1 MTDKYE
7 LISLIGKGNFG
18 SISKIRRKSDGKIL
32 VWKELNYGLMDDKD
46 KHRIVS
52 EVNILRELHHPNIV
66 KYYDRI
72 IDKQNTKI
80 YIIMEYCAGGDLNQ
94 LIKKCRHSKQ
104 YINEDI
110 IWKIF
115 SQVACAL
122 YACHTHKT
130 GKILHRD
137 IKPSNVFLDKDN
149 NVKLG
154 DFGLSRMLNQDIN
167 FAYSNVGT
175 PYYMSPEQIDEIK
188 YNEKSDIWSLGCF
201 LYELTSLHPP
211 FEANNHLTL
220 ALKIKSGKVDKLPSN
235 YSENLCKTIL
245 WLMNVDQNK
254 RPTIKEIISIPNIVI
269 RIKEKKVKDGYIKL
283 KKYEN
288 ELKIREENIIEKE
301 KQIKVREKFLDEREK
316 NLVQREN
323 YIKMKEEEFKYNNFS
338 SMGVKEEKKNSNKFI
353 NNSLFI
359 TSGGFDIMKN
369 LNDNKHS
376 NSHGRSFNSE
386 KIHYDN
392 DKHNYDS
399 NNSYF
404 SNKLP
409 NSNRSKKNDNSL
421 KKNSHR
427 NSSIN
432 NNINFNNSNNSLNKF
447 NSSNNMIEN
456 PSKIISFNSDLNFS
470 DEERMIS
477 SNNTNGSNMY
487 SIGCLSIN
495 SQGNNDIFYNN
506 NNGSNMNNSI
516 KNNLYQN
523 RPSNSN
529 NKNSHMEDYK
539 SVSTNYFS
547 SKQGSGGSFIEGG
560 INNSMNNNINYNS
573 FNINNKT
580 NDNKDK
586 YNDSQRKSSSPLG
599 LNININ
605 NFNDGYRIAMEN
617 SNNNNTKRSKHRLN
631 IEYNKE
637 YSSEYN
643 TNEYEFSKMNTKRK
657 NMENMNYK
665 NKGYIPN
672 NFRNE
677 SYGKKININKNE
689 EQSNDNSF
697 NIKYIN
703 YQNMTNGHRKKYIE
717 NKSSNSVNAI
727 NFNSSDNKENNPD
740 SFRYNNNGNDKYS
753 NEENWDDYK
762 YKNSEKDLSIYEN
775 NKSNYFKQK
784 NGYYNDINS
793 KRKMG
798 NNNYN
803 NINYNTGSKKEL
815 NSTKNK
821 NYNNC
826 NVKVKEKSPESSTYR
841 YKNNLN
847 NDLAFER
854 KFGNI
859 NKENSNIIYKK
870 KEGNNMNTINF

>member
-80 YIIMEYCAGGDLNQ
+80 FIIMEYCAGGDLNQ

-254 RPTIKEIISIPNIVI
+254 RPTIKEIISLPDIAI
-269 RIKEKKVKDGYIKL
+269 RIKEKKVKDGYQKL

-301 KQIKVREKFLDEREK
+301 KQIKVREKYLDEREK
-316 NLVQREN
+316 NIVQREN
-323 YIKMKEEEFKYNNFS
+323 FIKMKEEEFKYNNYN
-338 SMGVKEEKKNSNKFI
+338 SMGVKEEKKHSNKFI

-359 TSGGFDIMKN
+359 TSGGFDIIKN
-369 LNDNKHS
+369 LDNKHY
-376 NSHGRSFNSE
+376 NSHGRSFNS
-386 KIHYDN
+386 
-392 DKHNYDS
+392 
-399 NNSYF
+399 
-404 SNKLP
+404 
-409 NSNRSKKNDNSL
+409 
-421 KKNSHR
+421 
-427 NSSIN
+427 
-432 NNINFNNSNNSLNKF
+432 
-447 NSSNNMIEN
+447 
-456 PSKIISFNSDLNFS
+456 
-470 DEERMIS
+470 
-477 SNNTNGSNMY
+477 
-487 SIGCLSIN
+487 
-495 SQGNNDIFYNN
+495 
-506 NNGSNMNNSI
+506 
-516 KNNLYQN
+516 
-523 RPSNSN
+523 
-529 NKNSHMEDYK
+529 
-539 SVSTNYFS
+539 
-547 SKQGSGGSFIEGG
+547 
-560 INNSMNNNINYNS
+560 
-573 FNINNKT
+573 
-580 NDNKDK
+580 
-586 YNDSQRKSSSPLG
+586 
-599 LNININ
+599 
-605 NFNDGYRIAMEN
+605 
-617 SNNNNTKRSKHRLN
+617 
-631 IEYNKE
+631 
-637 YSSEYN
+637 
-643 TNEYEFSKMNTKRK
+643 
-657 NMENMNYK
+657 
-665 NKGYIPN
+665 
-672 NFRNE
+672 
-677 SYGKKININKNE
+677 
-689 EQSNDNSF
+689 
-697 NIKYIN
+697 
-703 YQNMTNGHRKKYIE
+703 
-717 NKSSNSVNAI
+717 
-727 NFNSSDNKENNPD
+727 
-740 SFRYNNNGNDKYS
+740 
-753 NEENWDDYK
+753 
-762 YKNSEKDLSIYEN
+762 
-775 NKSNYFKQK
+775 
-784 NGYYNDINS
+784 
-793 KRKMG
+793 
-798 NNNYN
+798 
-803 NINYNTGSKKEL
+803 
-815 NSTKNK
+815 
-821 NYNNC
+821 
-826 NVKVKEKSPESSTYR
+826 
-841 YKNNLN
+841 
-847 NDLAFER
+847 
-854 KFGNI
+854 
-859 NKENSNIIYKK
+859 
-870 KEGNNMNTINF
+870 